1 MTHPIPTQEFKEK
14 LQKFISTTSKITNEK
29 NRNKLKEKL
38 NFSSNKHFSKPGKPN
53 LDKIKA
59 DTEVAF
65 QRAIYNGIKTHLKN
79 ESEIVK
85 WIDIEIPVVL
95 SENRRRPC
103 VDIIGS
109 NKDKLVLCELKFKK
123 KSNPSDT
130 PYYAVF
136 ELLIYYYFVRCNY
149 ENLDEFNVFHDLAT
163 TKNFKWEKYLKNST
177 PQLIVTANDSYW
189 GYYLK
194 RKDYKMELLKAI
206 EELENVLNIKIQ
218 LFKTENE
225 DFDIQ
230 KQKKENDTYCPKVT
244 SNIWTEICN

>member
-1 MTHPIPTQEFKEK
+1 MTHPISIQEFKEK
-14 LQKFISTTSKITNEK
+14 LKNLISNSSKITNPK
-29 NRNKLKEKL
+29 VKDSLIRKL
-38 NFSSNKHFSKPGKPN
+38 NFISNNHFSKPGKPN
-53 LDKIKA
+53 FDKIKA

-65 QRAIYNGIKTHLKN
+65 QRAIYNGITTQLQN

-85 WIDIEIPVVL
+85 WIDIEVPVVL

-103 VDIIGS
+103 IDIIGS

-189 GYYLK
+189 EYYLK
-194 RKDYKMELLKAI
+194 RKDYKMELSKAI
-206 EELENVLNIKIQ
+206 EELENVLNIKVQ
-218 LFKTENE
+218 LFKTKNEN
-225 DFDIQ
+225 FDIQ
-230 KQKKENDTYCPKVT
+230 KQKGENETYCPKVT
-244 SNIWTEICN
+244 SNIWTEI